1 MKTPIIK
8 VRENL
13 FIQENA
19 IISYNT
25 HVATIEENRIVEL
38 GKFSRTTGKQISSI
52 AGTLRMSITG
62 TKEKVG
68 FFQLQF
74 GAKCKPYGCLSN
86 KASQFAME
94 QMALGKSFIQAMCI
108 ILKENIKQDDR
119 EIIHSY
125 LRGNLGDSFLKVA
138 SAMQKEVSW

>member
-19 IISYNT
+19 IISYST

-52 AGTLRMSITG
+52 AGILKMSITG
-62 TKEKVG
+62 TKEKG
-68 FFQLQF
+68 RFFQLEF
-74 GAKCKPYGCLSN
+74 GAKCKPYDCLSN

-94 QMALGKSFIQAMCI
+94 QMALGKSFLQAMCI
-108 ILKENIKQDDR
+108 ILKEKIKEDDR

-125 LRGNLGDSFLKVA
+125 LQGNLGDSFLKVA